1 MEVGV
6 TASMCAAWVSV
17 HGWWGWVCCMGNFS
31 SNVFAVGGGLWIC
44 CLFLFCVRSVF
55 LIIYQAV
62 HITYFNNKSQSV
74 QINQQLP
81 CHLS

>member
-31 SNVFAVGGGLWIC
+31 SNVFAVGGGTVDL
-44 CLFLFCVRSVF
+44 LFVFVLCKKCIFNYLPSRS
-55 LIIYQAV
+55 Y
-62 HITYFNNKSQSV
+62 
-74 QINQQLP
+74 
-81 CHLS
+81 HLL